1 MASLTCRLLTPLA
14 GALLLASGGGLQAAD
29 TAGNFAVVGPGVRS
43 CAEFRGL
50 VDSNARD
57 TLLFVG
63 WFQGY
68 ISRANLTQDGI
79 YSVLPVVDANA
90 AATLLYR
97 VCANNPSASVE
108 RAADSLIGLLHPL
121 AVTAQS
127 EIVKIT
133 EGERTLEIWQ
143 ATLVLLQQELKKLGH
158 YKGEADGLFGK
169 GTREAFAAF
178 QKAKGLTQSG
188 VPDIETL
195 ATFLKILGGEG

>member
-1 MASLTCRLLTPLA
+1 MKFLVRPLA
-14 GALLLASGGGLQAAD
+14 FALSIGATGAALAAD
-29 TAGNFAVVGPGVRS
+29 ADGEFAVFGPGVRS

-57 TLLFVG
+57 ALLYIG

-68 ISRANLTQDGI
+68 ISRANLTKEGT

-97 VCANNPSASVE
+97 VCANNPSVTVE
-108 RAADSLIGLLHPL
+108 RASDSLIQLLAPL
-121 AVTAQS
+121 SVAERS

-143 ATLVLLQQELKKLGH
+143 ATLIRLQEELAALGH
-158 YKGEADGLFGK
+158 YKGEADGVYGP
-169 GTREAFAAF
+169 GTREAMRAF
-178 QKAKGLTQSG
+178 QKERGLEESG
-188 VPDIETL
+188 IPDIETL
-195 ATFLKILGGEG
+195 AAFLTIIAAEE